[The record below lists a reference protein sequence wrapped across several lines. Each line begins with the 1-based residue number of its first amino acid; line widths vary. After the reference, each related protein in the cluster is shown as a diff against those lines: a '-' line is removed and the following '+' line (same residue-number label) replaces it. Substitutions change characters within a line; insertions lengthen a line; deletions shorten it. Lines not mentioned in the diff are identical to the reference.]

1 MSTTAKARL
10 HALLAGLGARAPYFS
25 YKAIQAAVNEAELD
39 LKDSSLKSYLSRAV
53 KEGVVHDAGRGWY
66 SRLSDP
72 VRLDPKP
79 LRPLVRAIEKA
90 FPLLDFTVWSTG
102 QLNPWMHHLIAKPV
116 AFVHAPSDA
125 LEAVGDLL
133 KSKGYAVWVNPTGR
147 DKQRFGVGEN
157 TVVLRPA
164 VSRAPGEGHD
174 AAPEAVLVDLFMEL
188 ERLNLMDPHEFR
200 GMAGELAKSSRL
212 DVPDLITYA
221 SRRKQDWEELFGKQ
235 AINSNHLFAIGG
247 IG

>member
-1 MSTTAKARL
+1 MTAKAQL
-10 HALLAGLGARAPYFS
+10 YELLVALCKRAPYFN
-25 YKAIQAAVNEAELD
+25 YKAIKAAVSEAELD

-66 SRLSDP
+66 SRLGTP
-72 VRLDPKP
+72 VQLDPKP

-133 KSKGYAVWVNPTGR
+133 KSKGYDVWVNPTGR

-200 GMAGELAKSSRL
+200 GMAGELARSSRL
-212 DVPDLITYA
+212 DVPDLMTYA
-221 SRRKQDWEELFGKQ
+221 SRRKQDWEELFGNQ
-235 AINSNHLFAIGG
+235 VINSNHLFAIGG
-247 IG
+247 IS